1 MTCQFIRQASGLFR
15 RSDMARRFAV
25 PRRGAGLARLLAQ
38 QHPQQRLWYVY
49 RLHPLSV
56 KATTDPYVNSSSCAT
71 TGAPEGLYPSTN
83 KTSPSTLLKDK
94 KTISPSFPPITRTQP
109 TSLSRP
115 QNKAGMATVTE
126 SPTGSLTKPNVGVFT
141 DPEHKLWVAESG
153 PSLESVKKGESLKE
167 GEVTVGIKSTG
178 ICGYLIPSCSG
189 P

>member
-1 MTCQFIRQASGLFR
+1 MTWPADLPYPAEGSASLDSWPSSILNRDSGMFTNYIPSPSPYLPK
-15 RSDMARRFAV
+15 D
-25 PRRGAGLARLLAQ
+25 
-38 QHPQQRLWYVY
+38 HDI
-49 RLHPLSV
+49 

-94 KTISPSFPPITRTQP
+94 KTISPSFPPITRTPP

-115 QNKAGMATVTE
+115 QNRAGMAPVTE

-189 P
+189 S